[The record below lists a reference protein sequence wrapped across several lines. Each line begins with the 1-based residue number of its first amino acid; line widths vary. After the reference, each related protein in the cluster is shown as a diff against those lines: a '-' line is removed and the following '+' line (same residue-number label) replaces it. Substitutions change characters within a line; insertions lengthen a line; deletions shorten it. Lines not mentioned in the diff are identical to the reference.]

1 MALKKGTDLE
11 LKKNPGGRFFSRRSV
26 PFFSYR
32 RRP

>member
-1 MALKKGTDLE
+1 MALKKGLDLGV
-11 LKKNPGGRFFSRRSV
+11 KKIPGGRFFGRRSG